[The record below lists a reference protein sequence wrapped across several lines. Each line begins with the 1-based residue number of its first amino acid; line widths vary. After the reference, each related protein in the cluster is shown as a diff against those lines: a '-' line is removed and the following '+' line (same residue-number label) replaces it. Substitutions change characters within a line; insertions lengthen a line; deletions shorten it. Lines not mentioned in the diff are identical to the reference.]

1 MMDLFSFPTKFFQLE
16 TELSKSGY
24 TFIAGI
30 DEVGRGALA
39 GPVVAA
45 AVILDP
51 QTCSITKKIKDSKK
65 LSPEVREELSEI
77 IHNEAIAVGI
87 GMIHHDMIDQI
98 NILQATFK
106 AMLMALEKLGQV
118 PDMCL
123 VDGNQKIPST
133 IKQMCII
140 KGDDR
145 VTSIGAA
152 SIVAK
157 VFRDRWMKDAA
168 SQYPQYRFEK
178 NKGYGSK
185 EHVEAIQTNGYT
197 QIHRRSFSIKSLIE
211 K

>member
-1 MMDLFSFPTKFFQLE
+1 MRTLFKFSTKHFKLEKDLV
-16 TELSKSGY
+16 KSGY
-24 TFIAGI
+24 SLVAGI

-65 LSPEVREELSEI
+65 LAPEDREELSEVL
-77 IHNEAIAVGI
+77 HKEALAIGI
-87 GMIHHDMIDQI
+87 GVIHHDIIDEV

-106 AMLMALEKLGQV
+106 AMLMALEKLGKT
-118 PDMCL
+118 PDVCL
-123 VDGNQKIPST
+123 IDGNQKIPST
-133 IKQMCII
+133 IKQMCIV

-157 VFRDRWMKDAA
+157 VFRDRWMREVA
-168 SQYPQYRFEK
+168 SQYPHYCFEK
-178 NKGYGSK
+178 NKGYGTR

-197 QIHRRSFSIKSLIE
+197 LIHRRSFSIKSFIE
-211 K
+211 E